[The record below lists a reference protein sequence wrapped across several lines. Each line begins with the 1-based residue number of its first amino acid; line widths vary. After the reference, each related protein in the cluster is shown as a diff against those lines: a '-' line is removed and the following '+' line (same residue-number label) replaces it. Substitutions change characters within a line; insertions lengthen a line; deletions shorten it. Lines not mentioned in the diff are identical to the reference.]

1 MNWLI
6 KLINDL
12 IARKFYGQVIVS
24 LEAGK
29 ITIVKK
35 VETLKPE

>member
-12 IARKFYGQVIVS
+12 VARKFYGQIIVS
-24 LEAGK
+24 MEAGK
-29 ITIVKK
+29 ISTVKK
-35 VETLKPE
+35 VENLKPE